1 MLKKIGIV
9 MAVAAAMAVA
19 TAPAAIAHGGY
30 GYGYDYKLVL
40 KEGGYH
46 GDYGQRPHY
55 YKNIRISKCSVGG
68 SSSAQ
73 GSIYT
78 MTNSDSCSTYY
89 KHKHYRGYGS

>member
-19 TAPAAIAHGGY
+19 TAPAAMAHGKY
-30 GYGYDYKLVL
+30 PYDYDYKIVV

-46 GDYGQRPHY
+46 GYGQGHY
-55 YKNIRISKCSVGG
+55 YKDIRISRCSVGG
-68 SSSAQ
+68 SSSAS

-89 KHKHYRGYGS
+89 KHKHYRGNGPS